1 MTGIYMIQNSI
12 NNKIYIGKTKDLN
25 KRWKRHKRYL
35 KGNYHYNK
43 NLQEEWNEYGE
54 ENFKYIILCKCN
66 EEKLNELEEY
76 YIFELMSYDKRV
88 GYNKKYGGNSEIP
101 TTETKYKLS
110 ESQKG
115 EKNGMYNKKH
125 TQETKNKIG
134 EAGKK
139 RIGSLNCRSKSVL
152 CIELNKIFGSTREAE
167 RELGICNSCIAANCR
182 GEQKSAGKLN
192 GTKLHWK
199 YI

>member
-54 ENFKYIILCKCN
+54 ENFKYIILCECN

-115 EKNGMYNKKH
+115 EKMGCIIKSILKKLRI
-125 TQETKNKIG
+125 KLVKL
-134 EAGKK
+134 GK
-139 RIGSLNCRSKSVL
+139 
-152 CIELNKIFGSTREAE
+152 
-167 RELGICNSCIAANCR
+167 RELD
-182 GEQKSAGKLN
+182 
-192 GTKLHWK
+192 H
-199 YI
+199 